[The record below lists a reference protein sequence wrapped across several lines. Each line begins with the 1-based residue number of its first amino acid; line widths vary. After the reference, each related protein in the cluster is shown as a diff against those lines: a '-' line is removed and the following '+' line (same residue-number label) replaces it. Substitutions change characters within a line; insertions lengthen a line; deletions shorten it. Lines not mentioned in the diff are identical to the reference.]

1 MKNLELAV
9 IKLPAPTILLLQR
22 VTIFTSVKQQFISI
36 SYFSNYNEISMS
48 KLIFIVFALF
58 TITGDKLDPKDKV
71 FLTFRETKGQTN
83 SEPNYALGILRDYV
97 KNKSS
102 LAVVNTVGE
111 ADFTFIL
118 SVYENG
124 NTNMGKIDIVK
135 AGTDQ
140 TIFQSA
146 WTKGRASMYYG
157 YSGVRHAIGT
167 IFNKEIL
174 KKYPHIEADNKE

>member
-1 MKNLELAV
+1 MT
-9 IKLPAPTILLLQR
+9 KLLIAFITLIIL
-22 VTIFTSVKQQFISI
+22 
-36 SYFSNYNEISMS
+36 
-48 KLIFIVFALF
+48 
-58 TITGDKLDPKDKV
+58 TGDKLDPKDKV
-71 FLTFRETKGQTN
+71 YLTFKETKGQPN
-83 SEPNYALGILRDYV
+83 SEPNYALEILREYV

-102 LAVVNTVGE
+102 LAIVNTAGE

-118 SVYENG
+118 SVYEQG
-124 NTNMGKIDIVK
+124 KTNMGKIDIVK

-140 TIFQSA
+140 AIFESS

-174 KKYPHIEADNKE
+174 KKYPHIEADNR

>member
-1 MKNLELAV
+1 M
-9 IKLPAPTILLLQR
+9 T
-22 VTIFTSVKQQFISI
+22 
-36 SYFSNYNEISMS
+36 
-48 KLIFIVFALF
+48 KLIIVFVAL
-58 TITGDKLDPKDKV
+58 IAMTGDKLDPKDKV
-71 FLTFRETKGQTN
+71 FLTFKETSGQPN
-83 SEPNYALGILRDYV
+83 SEPNYALDILREYV

-102 LAVVNTVGE
+102 LVLVHTAGE
-111 ADFTFIL
+111 ADFAFIL
-118 SVYENG
+118 SVYEKG

-140 TIFQSA
+140 AIFEST

>member
-1 MKNLELAV
+1 
-9 IKLPAPTILLLQR
+9 
-22 VTIFTSVKQQFISI
+22 
-36 SYFSNYNEISMS
+36 MS
-48 KLIFIVFALF
+48 KLVVIILALF

-71 FLTFRETKGQTN
+71 FLSLKETSGQTN
-83 SEPNYALGILRDYV
+83 SEPNYALDILREYV

-102 LAVVNTVGE
+102 LELVHTAGE

-118 SVYENG
+118 SVYEVG
-124 NTNMGKIDIVK
+124 KTNMGKIDIVK

-140 TIFQSA
+140 TIFEST
-146 WTKGRASMYYG
+146 WVKGRASMYYG

-174 KKYPHIEADNKE
+174 KKYPHIEADNRK